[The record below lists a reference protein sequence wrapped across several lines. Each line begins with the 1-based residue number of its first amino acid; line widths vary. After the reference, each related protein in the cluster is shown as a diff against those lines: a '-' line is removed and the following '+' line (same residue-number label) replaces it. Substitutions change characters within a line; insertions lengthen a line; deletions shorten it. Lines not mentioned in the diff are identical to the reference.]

1 MGWQM
6 TCHLVPPNSDVPPGN
21 GWQVIC
27 EIPHEVARVARV
39 SDMAENSLGGRWHVF
54 LGSSLRA
61 RIRTNAETAETCHL
75 RATQRAVK
83 IR

>member
-1 MGWQM
+1 M
-6 TCHLVPPNSDVPPGN
+6 TCHLLPPDSNVPPGSR
-21 GWQVIC
+21 WQVIR
-27 EIPHEVARVARV
+27 EIPHKVARVARF
-39 SDMAENSLGGRWHVF
+39 SDMTENSLGGRWHVF

-75 RATQRAVK
+75 PATRRAVK